1 MTWEIGLVLLIIAVM
16 FICLILEFARPV
28 IIIGATVSVMM
39 LLGILT
45 PAEAVQ
51 GFSNIGM
58 LTIALLFIIGGT
70 VQKSDLFSRFVQM
83 ILGNNRNLPAVLTRL
98 MVPVTALSAFMNNTP
113 IVTMLMGEVRGWCR
127 IHGIKPSKLLLP
139 LSYAAIFGGMI
150 TLIGTSTNLI
160 VHGLMIDIGMDGFSL
175 FALAVIG
182 LPAAAAGCIYMISL
196 GKRILPNRD
205 TSDTQL
211 DSKEYLVEMIVE
223 ADSPVIGKT
232 IKQAKLRNLKGL
244 YLFEIMRDGKRITPV
259 SSNET
264 LQAGDRLIFTGQAS
278 AVVDLY
284 QIPGLKHTVGKTLQ
298 LDDLRNGN
306 AEIVEAVVPNH
317 SSLLHKSIKRN
328 QFRGKFDAV
337 VLAVHRKN
345 ERIKGKV
352 GDIVLRPGDTLLLLA
367 GQDFRERSQYTRDF
381 YTLAARDTTTGLS
394 NRKSIFAVSAM
405 ALMIVLAS
413 LNILSIFEAAILT
426 VFALFVTKCVTLED
440 ARRFVHL
447 DILIVIACS
456 LGVGYAVQK
465 TGAASWIADTI
476 INLTGIQHAIVMLIV
491 VYLLT
496 NLMTELITN
505 TAAAVIMFPIAVE
518 AAAKLQVDP
527 LAFILAITI
536 AASAAFASPIGYQT
550 HLLVYGPGGYRF
562 TDFMKV
568 GIPLNL
574 IYFVITIAIV
584 SIFYL

>member
-205 TSDTQL
+205 TIRYPIGFKGVSGRDDCRGGQSRHWE
-211 DSKEYLVEMIVE
+211 DDQASE
-223 ADSPVIGKT
+223 AEE
-232 IKQAKLRNLKGL
+232 L
-244 YLFEIMRDGKRITPV
+244 E
-259 SSNET
+259 
-264 LQAGDRLIFTGQAS
+264 RLIF
-278 AVVDLY
+278 V
-284 QIPGLKHTVGKTLQ
+284 
-298 LDDLRNGN
+298 RN
-306 AEIVEAVVPNH
+306 
-317 SSLLHKSIKRN
+317 
-328 QFRGKFDAV
+328 
-337 VLAVHRKN
+337 
-345 ERIKGKV
+345 
-352 GDIVLRPGDTLLLLA
+352 
-367 GQDFRERSQYTRDF
+367 
-381 YTLAARDTTTGLS
+381 
-394 NRKSIFAVSAM
+394 
-405 ALMIVLAS
+405 
-413 LNILSIFEAAILT
+413 
-426 VFALFVTKCVTLED
+426 
-440 ARRFVHL
+440 
-447 DILIVIACS
+447 
-456 LGVGYAVQK
+456 YA
-465 TGAASWIADTI
+465 
-476 INLTGIQHAIVMLIV
+476 
-491 VYLLT
+491 
-496 NLMTELITN
+496 
-505 TAAAVIMFPIAVE
+505 
-518 AAAKLQVDP
+518 
-527 LAFILAITI
+527 
-536 AASAAFASPIGYQT
+536 
-550 HLLVYGPGGYRF
+550 
-562 TDFMKV
+562 
-568 GIPLNL
+568 
-574 IYFVITIAIV
+574 
-584 SIFYL
+584 